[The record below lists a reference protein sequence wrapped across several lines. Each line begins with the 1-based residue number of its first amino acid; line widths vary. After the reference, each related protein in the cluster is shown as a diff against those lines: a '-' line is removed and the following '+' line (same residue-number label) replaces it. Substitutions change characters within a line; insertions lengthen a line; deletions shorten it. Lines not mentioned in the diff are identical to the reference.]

1 MSYLKSPL
9 ADGTINTSMQTM
21 HTFLTNFF
29 RFVVYYY
36 KHEFLRFINMPYG
49 FSPER
54 RIKFLQ
60 GYDFTSEEEEEMLD
74 SGMIE
79 GVEKVISIEI
89 FE

>member
-1 MSYLKSPL
+1 
-9 ADGTINTSMQTM
+9 
-21 HTFLTNFF
+21 
-29 RFVVYYY
+29 
-36 KHEFLRFINMPYG
+36 MPYG